1 MARGRLLATTVGTL
15 TFLAALSLANAAAAK
30 YESFVMDAKTG
41 VVLEEFNADGRTHPA
56 SLTKMMTLYLT
67 FESLESGQL
76 HKTQSLRVSAHAA
89 NQQPSKLDLA
99 AGETIT
105 VEQAILALTVK
116 SANDAAVVLAEA
128 IRGSESEFAQT
139 MTQKAREL
147 GMTGTTFRNASGLP
161 NPGQVTTARDMA
173 KLARALIR
181 DYPQYYAY
189 FSAREFTFQG
199 NEIPTHNHVLVEY
212 EGADGLK
219 TGYIHSSGFNLV
231 TSAIRNGR
239 RLIGVVMGGQTSSQ
253 RDHAMM
259 RLLDNGFATQ
269 IPALEAAYTPPAGDD
284 DAQTPAKPTTS
295 VARTH
300 PAATATPIA
309 VAPAIATTEE
319 GGVDPSGADQ
329 SSADPSGESN
339 WGIQVGAFGKLAL
352 AQQVARRAQHATP
365 SLANAVISIGHVKTQ
380 RVTIYRARL
389 VGLSE
394 SQARQACSYIQ
405 RHKGSCVLVTPGGER
420 TIAQVVQ

>member
-1 MARGRLLATTVGTL
+1 
-15 TFLAALSLANAAAAK
+15 
-30 YESFVMDAKTG
+30 
-41 VVLEEFNADGRTHPA
+41 
-56 SLTKMMTLYLT
+56 
-67 FESLESGQL
+67 
-76 HKTQSLRVSAHAA
+76 
-89 NQQPSKLDLA
+89 
-99 AGETIT
+99 
-105 VEQAILALTVK
+105 
-116 SANDAAVVLAEA
+116 AV
-128 IRGSESEFAQT
+128 
-139 MTQKAREL
+139 
-147 GMTGTTFRNASGLP
+147 
-161 NPGQVTTARDMA
+161 
-173 KLARALIR
+173 
-181 DYPQYYAY
+181 
-189 FSAREFTFQG
+189 
-199 NEIPTHNHVLVEY
+199 
-212 EGADGLK
+212 
-219 TGYIHSSGFNLV
+219 
-231 TSAIRNGR
+231 RNGR

-284 DAQTPAKPTTS
+284 DAQAPAKPANS

-300 PAATATPIA
+300 PAAPATPIA

-329 SSADPSGESN
+329 SSADQSGESN

-352 AQQVARRAQHATP
+352 AQQVARRTQHATP
-365 SLANAVISIGHVKTQ
+365 LLAGAVISIGHVKTQ

>member
-1 MARGRLLATTVGTL
+1 
-15 TFLAALSLANAAAAK
+15 
-30 YESFVMDAKTG
+30 
-41 VVLEEFNADGRTHPA
+41 DGRTHPA

-89 NQQPSKLDLA
+89 SQQPSKLELA

-128 IRGSESEFAQT
+128 IGGSESEFAQT

-181 DYPQYYAY
+181 DYPQYYGY

-231 TSAIRNGR
+231 TSAVRNGR

-253 RDHAMM
+253 RDHAM
-259 RLLDNGFATQ
+259 
-269 IPALEAAYTPPAGDD
+269 
-284 DAQTPAKPTTS
+284 
-295 VARTH
+295 
-300 PAATATPIA
+300 
-309 VAPAIATTEE
+309 
-319 GGVDPSGADQ
+319 
-329 SSADPSGESN
+329 
-339 WGIQVGAFGKLAL
+339 
-352 AQQVARRAQHATP
+352 
-365 SLANAVISIGHVKTQ
+365 
-380 RVTIYRARL
+380 
-389 VGLSE
+389 
-394 SQARQACSYIQ
+394 
-405 RHKGSCVLVTPGGER
+405 
-420 TIAQVVQ
+420 

>member
-1 MARGRLLATTVGTL
+1 MIRGRLLTTSIGGLTL
-15 TFLAALSLANAAAAK
+15 LAALSLANVAAAK
-30 YESFVMDAKTG
+30 YESLVMDAKTG
-41 VVLEEFNADGRTHPA
+41 AVLEEFNADARTHPA

-67 FESLESGQL
+67 FESLERGQL
-76 HKTQSLRVSAHAA
+76 QKNQSLRVSAHAA
-89 NQQPSKLDLA
+89 GQQPSKLNLTT
-99 AGETIT
+99 GETIT

-128 IRGSESEFAQT
+128 AGGSESAFAQE

-147 GMTGTTFRNASGLP
+147 GMTETTFRNASGLP

-181 DYPQYYAY
+181 DYPQYYSY

-199 NEIPTHNHVLVEY
+199 TEIPTHNHVLVEY

-231 TSAIRNGR
+231 TSAVRNGR
-239 RLIGVVMGGQTSSQ
+239 RLIGVVLGGQTSSQ

-259 RLLDNGFATQ
+259 RLLDNGFAMQ
-269 IPALEAAYTPPAGDD
+269 IPAVEATYSPTGDDESAKAAAKTAGSAAYIR
-284 DAQTPAKPTTS
+284 PTS
-295 VARTH
+295 
-300 PAATATPIA
+300 P
-309 VAPAIATTEE
+309 VAPAIATMEDDSAPQVGNDQNGAE
-319 GGVDPSGADQ
+319 LGV
-329 SSADPSGESN
+329 ELT

-352 AQQVARRAQHATP
+352 AQAAARRVQTAYP
-365 SLANAVISIGHVKTQ
+365 RLANAVVSIGHVKTQ

-405 RHKGSCVLVTPGGER
+405 HHKGSCLLVTPGGDR

>member
-1 MARGRLLATTVGTL
+1 MIRGRLLTTSIGGLTL
-15 TFLAALSLANAAAAK
+15 LAALSLANVAAAK
-30 YESFVMDAKTG
+30 YESLVMDAKTG
-41 VVLEEFNADGRTHPA
+41 AVLEEFNADARTHPA

-67 FESLESGQL
+67 FESLERGQL
-76 HKTQSLRVSAHAA
+76 QKNQGLRVSAHAA
-89 NQQPSKLDLA
+89 GQQPSKLNLTT
-99 AGETIT
+99 GETIT

-128 IRGSESEFAQT
+128 AGGSESAFAQE

-147 GMTGTTFRNASGLP
+147 GMTETTFRNASGLP

-181 DYPQYYAY
+181 DYPQYYSY

-199 NEIPTHNHVLVEY
+199 TEIPTHNHVLVEY

-231 TSAIRNGR
+231 TSAVRNGR
-239 RLIGVVMGGQTSSQ
+239 RLIGVVLGGQTSSQ

-259 RLLDNGFATQ
+259 RLLDNGFAMQ
-269 IPALEAAYTPPAGDD
+269 IPAVEAAYSPTGDD
-284 DAQTPAKPTTS
+284 ESAKAAAKTAGSATYIRPTS
-295 VARTH
+295 
-300 PAATATPIA
+300 P
-309 VAPAIATTEE
+309 VAPAIATTEDDSAPQVGNDQNGAE
-319 GGVDPSGADQ
+319 LGV
-329 SSADPSGESN
+329 ELT

-352 AQQVARRAQHATP
+352 AQAAARRVQTAYP
-365 SLANAVISIGHVKTQ
+365 RLANAVVSIGHVKTQ

-405 RHKGSCVLVTPGGER
+405 HHKGSCLLVTPGGDR